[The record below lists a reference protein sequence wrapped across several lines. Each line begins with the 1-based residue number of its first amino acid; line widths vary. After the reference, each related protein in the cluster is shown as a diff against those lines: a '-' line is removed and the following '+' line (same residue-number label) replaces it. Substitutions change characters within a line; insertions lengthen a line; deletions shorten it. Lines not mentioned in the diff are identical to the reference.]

1 VIEWHLLLD
10 REEQMRYTRLIP
22 DSVGAKSMSL
32 LSARPAAD
40 ECSQYYFT
48 YIQLVPDG
56 DILHTL
62 QSQHADIHA
71 LLKNTTDA
79 QATAHPAPGEWSIKQ
94 VVAHLS
100 DAERLL
106 SFRALWFA
114 RGERSALPGFE
125 PNPWVANTD
134 ADARAMSDLLTEFDH
149 MRAAS
154 IALFANLDAAA
165 WQRRGI
171 ASDNVVSVRAL
182 AWIIAGHEL
191 HHNRSLREQYL

>member
-1 VIEWHLLLD
+1 
-10 REEQMRYTRLIP
+10 
-22 DSVGAKSMSL
+22 MSL
-32 LSARPAAD
+32 LHTRPAAD

-56 DILHTL
+56 DILHIL
-62 QSQHADIHA
+62 QSQHAEIHA
-71 LLKNTTDA
+71 LLKDTTDA
-79 QATAHPAPGEWSIKQ
+79 NASAHPAPSEWSIKQ

-114 RGERSALPGFE
+114 RGEQSALPGFE

-134 ADARAMSDLLTEFDH
+134 ANARAIGDLLAEFDH
-149 MRAAS
+149 VRAAS